1 MKKLLSILLAV
12 IAVMSFMLIPVSAEE
27 EKKVSD
33 IWVITQPEKTEYF
46 VGEELDLTGLTLGVA
61 YTDGSS
67 EIVDSGFTCDTT
79 TLNQKGTV
87 LVTLNFKGE
96 PERFQVHVDYNV
108 WQKIGS
114 IFHFL
119 IAFFAIEAKNI
130 LAWF

>member
-1 MKKLLSILLAV
+1 MKKFLSILLAV
-12 IAVMSFMLIPVSAEE
+12 IALMSFMLVPVSAEE

-61 YTDGSS
+61 YNDGSS

-96 PERFQVHVDYNV
+96 PEIMSVHVDYNV

>member
-1 MKKLLSILLAV
+1 MKKFLSVILAV
-12 IAVMSFMLIPVSAEE
+12 ISVMSFMLIPVSAEE

-33 IWVITQPEKTEYF
+33 IWVITPPEKTEYI
-46 VGEELDLTGLTLGVA
+46 VGEDIDLSGMTLGVA

-67 EIVDSGFTCDTT
+67 EIIDSGFTCDTAT
-79 TLNQKGTV
+79 ASHKG
-87 LVTLNFKGE
+87 NFIITITYKGE
-96 PERFQVHVDYNV
+96 PERMQFHADYNI